1 MGPPLMRGPRISQ
14 YVTGD
19 RDPANPDG
27 GDRQLRFNRAV
38 LRLYGGGTIPFM
50 GDYIDVAPVPFLP
63 DGNGGWRFNGLV
75 NNAPPTDAALGTF
88 QTAWTDNRDATIGL
102 ATTDPVTQQLNYTP
116 PFVLP
121 LGATIADFPCPVEDG
136 KSVDNTQ
143 TRDANVYTSRITQDF
158 SLTAPGNAKPTNTP
172 GVVRTFAIQLANNR
186 ELTPPPPTG
195 PEPPETPTR
204 FKLELS
210 SASASFS
217 RNSFTSSLT
226 GGTCGERSPP
236 VQTIFVNVLP
246 RSSIARTVYVRCGT
260 AAAASVVVT
269 ATEMISNVPGATASV
284 VLNPDPSNRPT
295 RGPDGSVLGAE
306 THTPDAEN
314 PDAENPDAENP
325 DAENPDAENPDAEN
339 PDAENPDAENPDAEN
354 PDAENPDAENPDA
367 ENPDAENANF
377 QDVSVDITNNGVT
390 TSGFQA
396 QVQTTSN
403 TTGYSFLLMG
413 RRVYSTPT
421 SINCNLVRDRRNQT
435 LFGIPLEGADLAPQP
450 FFDENTEDVKHPT
463 FLVRPGE
470 SIRVTLRIVRNAA
483 TTPEPFCSADP
494 TSPDYCFNK
503 LEFRTQAQ
511 APNTGQTVPD
521 QDVLGEVR
529 TAFLSFDS
537 QPTDGYTNAA
547 IGGSEGPIRVRAED
561 GEGDPISGIQVTMG
575 LGENPGDTSLGGTVT
590 RVTDVD
596 GFATFDD
603 LTIDESD
610 TGYTLVASA
619 ENSDSV
625 ESDPFDITDALVV
638 VNTSNS
644 WGWFAP
650 RGHYECQRESG
661 ARHHCVQHPRRR
673 SAFDL
678 SLGHSA
684 PCHHGAGCDR
694 WPLSGWILDEQSTHH
709 RESGSRVAW
718 RERAWCSAAATASC
732 EDWISPTS
740 RPACSSP
747 RLETPSS
754 RTSSAQT
761 RQAAPRLGTR
771 RASCLAAARRR
782 T

>member
-1 MGPPLMRGPRISQ
+1 M
-14 YVTGD
+14 
-19 RDPANPDG
+19 
-27 GDRQLRFNRAV
+27 
-38 LRLYGGGTIPFM
+38 
-50 GDYIDVAPVPFLP
+50 
-63 DGNGGWRFNGLV
+63 
-75 NNAPPTDAALGTF
+75 
-88 QTAWTDNRDATIGL
+88 
-102 ATTDPVTQQLNYTP
+102 
-116 PFVLP
+116 
-121 LGATIADFPCPVEDG
+121 
-136 KSVDNTQ
+136 
-143 TRDANVYTSRITQDF
+143 
-158 SLTAPGNAKPTNTP
+158 
-172 GVVRTFAIQLANNR
+172 
-186 ELTPPPPTG
+186 
-195 PEPPETPTR
+195 
-204 FKLELS
+204 
-210 SASASFS
+210 
-217 RNSFTSSLT
+217 
-226 GGTCGERSPP
+226 
-236 VQTIFVNVLP
+236 
-246 RSSIARTVYVRCGT
+246 
-260 AAAASVVVT
+260 
-269 ATEMISNVPGATASV
+269 
-284 VLNPDPSNRPT
+284 
-295 RGPDGSVLGAE
+295 LGAE

-470 SIRVTLRIVRNAA
+470 SIRVTLRIVRNAQ
-483 TTPEPFCSADP
+483 TTPQPFCSADP
-494 TSPDYCFNK
+494 ESPDYCFNK

-537 QPTDGYTNAA
+537 QPTDAYTNAA

-638 VNTSNS
+638 VNTND
-644 WGWFAP
+644 A
-650 RGHYECQRESG
+650 
-661 ARHHCVQHPRRR
+661 
-673 SAFDL
+673 
-678 SLGHSA
+678 
-684 PCHHGAGCDR
+684 GAGSLRQTITDANANAGLDIIAFNIPGAGTHTITVSSAALPAITGPVVIDGLSQGGSSTNTPR
-694 WPLSGWILDEQSTHH
+694 IVVTRGGGLPLVNGLVLGGGDSLVRGLVITNFATGLFVTSSGNTIQSNFIGTDAT
-709 RESGSRVAW
+709 G
-718 RERAWCSAAATASC
+718 SAAAGNAQGIVLGSTAQKNLIGGS
-732 EDWISPTS
+732 EFGQRNIIGGNTEWGIGIEGSGNIVRGNLIGDNPGIEFGPNGAPNGVVAVTSAGIMLLGGAATNLIAGLADGSFPNAILNNNGKGVSLSNGGVAGVGPAGLPIRSGSIRSTVTPVWGSTSETMMSRPTIRPTS
-740 RPACSSP
+740 IPDPTTSRTPAC
-747 RLETPSS
+747 
-754 RTSSAQT
+754 
-761 RQAAPRLGTR
+761 
-771 RASCLAAARRR
+771 
-782 T
+782 